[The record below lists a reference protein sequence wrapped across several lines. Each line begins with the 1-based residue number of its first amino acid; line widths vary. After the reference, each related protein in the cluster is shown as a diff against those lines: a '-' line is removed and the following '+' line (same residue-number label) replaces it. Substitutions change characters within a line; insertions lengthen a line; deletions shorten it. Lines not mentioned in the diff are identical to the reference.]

1 MLVRNLAQIFHN
13 LFREVVLRASPHFE
27 IARLLKDEG
36 LYCNQSRHDS
46 SQTGKHSKRFKGLLS
61 KLSVTCRPEEL
72 ECLDLQG
79 VFKP

>member
-13 LFREVVLRASPHFE
+13 LFLEVVLGASPHFE

-36 LYCNQSRHDS
+36 LYRNQVHDS
-46 SQTGKHSKRFKGLLS
+46 LQTGKHSKRFKGFLS

-72 ECLDLQG
+72 EWLDLQG
-79 VFKP
+79 VCKP